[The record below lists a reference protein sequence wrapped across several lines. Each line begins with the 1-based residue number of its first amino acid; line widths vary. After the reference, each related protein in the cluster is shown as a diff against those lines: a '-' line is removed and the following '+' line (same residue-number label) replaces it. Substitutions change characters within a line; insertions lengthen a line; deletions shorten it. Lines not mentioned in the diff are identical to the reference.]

1 MHQTLKN
8 IDWPIIAQKICFFS
22 KFNITKEHI
31 TRNPLPIEEANLDNH
46 LSKVDELFN
55 LISQDIDINSLAFGN
70 VSDTPENHFFINNL
84 VKNVTGDFK
93 QLNFACALI
102 ENISELKNT
111 LKTYDREDLLFL
123 IEKTQR
129 LRQKFVKSFRG
140 FVDKDGHANL
150 EKHPLLSAK
159 IQERNN
165 LEAKIR
171 EEVHQILKSEDIEKR
186 LQFSSFDIIN
196 DRYVIPIRSDSYNG
210 SIGIIVSRSSTGST
224 LFVEPTSVREYA
236 NKRMQIIAVIDEIIN
251 KICQDFTD
259 QLKSENDIL
268 IHLYSFFLQLDY
280 CLTQA
285 KFSYQRNFVR
295 PEISLNNSEY
305 IENFFHP
312 LIENCRPNTIDF
324 KSFHHGMIISGPNTG
339 GKTVSIKSIVLCHVF
354 MKLGF
359 FVPATRAKLRPVQDI
374 FYFDSDYQDLSHGL
388 SSFAGETTAILQ
400 MLAEIKPNSLVAA
413 DEIFNS
419 TGSDEASSLAISIIN
434 HLTQNLGAMIL
445 ISTHHQLLKTTMQEN
460 SNYIS
465 AHVGYDFENNIPTFN
480 LIVGTPGSSMALTI
494 FERLSHDYYLDKN
507 ILQNAKSILDKK
519 YITYEKL
526 LQDLSQKKAELDGLL
541 IDNRDL
547 NNQLKNQRKSMEG
560 VLFLEKQK
568 LYEQYKSQMEK
579 QVRKIQELKEDKD
592 ITVKQKQRKATE
604 FKSIFNSQSPIQDQ
618 TQVFDVQP
626 IEELIEGKTYFSELL
641 KNDCVLISVSRTKA
655 TVSYKGKQI
664 IVPTASLYTPLNN
677 TPKTKPSEKVRI
689 NIFQS
694 TAVSS
699 VTVNGRGMRLEKFQ
713 SEVLS
718 AILSLQNGDL
728 PYLLVVHGHG
738 DGVLKKWLRDYL
750 KREKDL
756 TWSPEEGNDGCTKIE
771 VSQSL

>member
-8 IDWPIIAQKICFFS
+8 IDWPIIGQNISFYS
-22 KFNITKEHI
+22 KFNLTKEHI
-31 TRNPLPIEEANLDNH
+31 TRNPIPIEEANLESQ
-46 LSKVDELFN
+46 LGRVDELYT
-55 LISQDIDINSLAFGN
+55 LISQDIDIDTIAFGN
-70 VSDTPENHFFINNL
+70 LADSPENHFFVNNL
-84 VKNVTGDFK
+84 AKNITGDFK
-93 QLNFACALI
+93 QLNFACVLI
-102 ENISELKNT
+102 ENIIELKST
-111 LKTYDREDLLFL
+111 LKDYQKEEILFFL
-123 IEKTQR
+123 EKTQR
-129 LRQKFVKSFRG
+129 LRQKFVRSFRN
-140 FVDKDGHANL
+140 FVEKDGYANL
-150 EKHPLLSAK
+150 EKHPLLAVK

-171 EEVHQILKSEDIEKR
+171 EEVHRILKSEDIEKR

-224 LFVEPTSVREYA
+224 LFVEPTTVREYA

-251 KICQDFTD
+251 RICQDFSD
-259 QLKSENDIL
+259 QLRSESKL
-268 IHLYSFFLQLDY
+268 IQSLYHFFLDLDY
-280 CLTQA
+280 TLTQA
-285 KFSYQRNFVR
+285 KYSYHHNFVR
-295 PEISLNNSEY
+295 PEISPNNSEH

-312 LIENCRPNTIDF
+312 LIENCRANTIDF
-324 KSFHHGMIISGPNTG
+324 RPSHHGLIISGPNTG
-339 GKTVSIKSIVLCHVF
+339 GKTVTIKSIVLCHVF

-359 FVPATRAKLRPVQDI
+359 FVPATKAKLRPVEDI

-388 SSFAGETTAILQ
+388 SSFAGETTAILK

-434 HLTQNLGAMIL
+434 HLTQNLSAMIL

-460 SNYIS
+460 PSYIS
-465 AHVGYDFENNIPTFN
+465 AHVGYDFEKNIPTYN

-494 FERLSHDYYLDKN
+494 FERLSHDYYLDRN

-526 LQDLSQKKAELDGLL
+526 LQDLSQKKAELDSLL
-541 IDNRDL
+541 IENRDL

-568 LYEQYKSQMEK
+568 MYEQYKSQMEK
-579 QVRKIQELKEDKD
+579 QVKKIQELREDKD
-592 ITVKQKQRKATE
+592 LTVKQKQKKATE
-604 FKSIFNSQSPIQDQ
+604 FKSMFNSQSPNQNQ
-618 TQVFDVQP
+618 AQVFDVQP
-626 IEELIEGKTYFSELL
+626 TETLQEGKTYFSELL
-641 KNDCVLISVSRTKA
+641 KNDCVLVSVNRNKA
-655 TVSYKGKQI
+655 TVTFRGKNI
-664 IVPTASLYTPLNN
+664 TVPTESLYTPLNN
-677 TPKTKPSEKVRI
+677 TPRQKPNEKVKI
-689 NIFQS
+689 NVFQS
-694 TAVSS
+694 SAVSS
-699 VTVNGRGMRLEKFQ
+699 VSVNGRGMRLEKFQ

-718 AILSLQNGDL
+718 AILSLQNGDI

-750 KREKDL
+750 RKEKDL
-756 TWSPEEGNDGCTKIE
+756 TWAPEDGNDGCTKIE
-771 VSQSL
+771 VIRSS